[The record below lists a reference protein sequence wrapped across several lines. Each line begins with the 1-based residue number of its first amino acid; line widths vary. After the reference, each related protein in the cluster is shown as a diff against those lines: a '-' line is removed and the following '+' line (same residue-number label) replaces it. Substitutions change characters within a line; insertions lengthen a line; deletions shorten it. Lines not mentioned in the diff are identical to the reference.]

1 MNYRIIFLIVYKQ
14 LKCSIVYCIPSN
26 TVEYVTAVNLDW
38 EVGLMRIWSIQVLV
52 LRTDRVMIGS
62 VLGRECQVL
71 KDVWVRAP
79 WEPPLCVEVG
89 VLLRSPTSSVV
100 SVGLWSVCLLV
111 KC

>member
-1 MNYRIIFLIVYKQ
+1 MRNEFQKSLCLSEMVLGERARWAPR
-14 LKCSIVYCIPSN
+14 S
-26 TVEYVTAVNLDW
+26 
-38 EVGLMRIWSIQVLV
+38 VGVVGDRKVRIWSIQVLV

-71 KDVWVRAP
+71 KGVWVRAP

-100 SVGLWSVCLLV
+100 SVGLLSVCLLV
-111 KC
+111 RC